1 MGKRERFVSE
11 SECVGRKYDHV
22 RFCCPFCGEWYTV
35 KREVWTNRVFAC
47 KCGVL
52 ICRGWA
58 KEIEE

>member
-35 KREVWTNRVFAC
+35 KREVWAHRVFAC